1 MKILQ
6 SFLILVL
13 LFATTMFAVAE
24 DNRPARLTGVLAHKD
39 GRPLAYG
46 FVYLF
51 DSSAGPPPVIE
62 RYWRIPNEIFELD
75 EHGRFDIELPAG
87 TYYLAYIKHSDPYD
101 VGPPKKGETI
111 LVSRD
116 SKGNTLPYVLVAG
129 EVLNIGTLSEAVAY
143 DPAMASAVNRQITAI
158 EGRIVSKDGKPVA
171 GVPVFAFTSPA
182 AIGRPL
188 FTSERSDSDGRFLLR
203 VDKGGTYYLKVRGHY
218 GGGQP
223 GHDSVLDGEKGEK
236 LAAVEVETGQ
246 VVKGVLY
253 KELTQR
259 GPKSK
264 RKLLDGSRVPPES
277 ETGRVRDR

>member
-1 MKILQ
+1 M
-6 SFLILVL
+6 
-13 LFATTMFAVAE
+13 
-24 DNRPARLTGVLAHKD
+24 TGILAHKD

-51 DSSAGPPPVIE
+51 DDSAGPPPVIE

-75 EHGRFDIELPAG
+75 EHGRLDIELPAG
-87 TYYLAYIKHSDPYD
+87 TYYLAYIKHNDPYD

-111 LVSRD
+111 LISQD
-116 SKGNTLPYVLVAG
+116 SKGQPVPYQLKSG
-129 EVLNIGTLSEAVAY
+129 EIRDLGKLAEAIPY
-143 DPAMASAVNRQITAI
+143 DPAMVSTADRQITAI

-171 GVPVFAFTSPA
+171 GVPVFAFTSPV

-203 VDKGGTYYLKVRGHY
+203 VDKGGIYHLKVRGHY

-223 GHDSVLDGEKGEK
+223 GHDSVLDGEKGEA

-246 VVKGVLY
+246 IVKGVLY

-264 RKLLDGSRVPPES
+264 RKLLDGSRVLPEN
-277 ETGRVRDR
+277 GPALVRDK

>member
-1 MKILQ
+1 MKIVQ
-6 SFLILVL
+6 IFLILAML
-13 LFATTMFAVAE
+13 YSTSMLALAE
-24 DNRPARLTGVLAHKD
+24 DNRSARLTGVLAHKD

-51 DSSAGPPPVIE
+51 DDSAGPPPVIE

-101 VGPPKKGETI
+101 VGPPKAGEII

-116 SKGNTLPYVLVAG
+116 SKGNPLPYMLAVG
-129 EVLNIGTLSEAVAY
+129 EVRAVGKLSEAVPY
-143 DPAMASAVNRQITAI
+143 DPAMVSTVGRQITAI
-158 EGRIVSKDGKPVA
+158 EGRIVSRDGKPVA

-188 FTSERSDSDGRFLLR
+188 FTSERSDRDGRFLLR
-203 VDKGGTYYLKVRGHY
+203 VDKGGTYFLKVRGNY

-246 VVKGVLY
+246 IVKGILY

-264 RKLLDGSRVPPES
+264 RKLLDGSRTPLENEP
-277 ETGRVRDR
+277 GRLGDR

>member
-1 MKILQ
+1 MKIVQ
-6 SFLILVL
+6 IFLIL
-13 LFATTMFAVAE
+13 AMFFSTSMLALAE
-24 DNRPARLTGVLAHKD
+24 DNRPARLTGILAHKD

-51 DSSAGPPPVIE
+51 DDSAGPPPIIE

-101 VGPPKKGETI
+101 VGPPKEGETI

-116 SKGNTLPYVLVAG
+116 SRGNPLPYVLAAG
-129 EVLNIGTLSEAVAY
+129 EVRALGKLSEAVPY
-143 DPAMASAVNRQITAI
+143 DPTMVATVGRQITAI
-158 EGRIVSKDGKPVA
+158 EGRIVTRDGTPVA

-188 FTSERSDSDGRFLLR
+188 FTSERSDHDGRFLLR
-203 VDKGGTYYLKVRGHY
+203 VDKGGTYFLKVRGHY
-218 GGGQP
+218 GGGRP

-236 LAAVEVETGQ
+236 LAAVEVASGQ
-246 VVKGVLY
+246 IVKGILY
-253 KELTQR
+253 KELTRR

-264 RKLLDGSRVPPES
+264 RKLLDGSRAPLENEP
-277 ETGRVRDR
+277 GRLGDR